1 MTKQPKTRG
10 YAALLAQQQEGDAT
24 DQTENN
30 VISEPAIDNSGAMS
44 MDTFSPEEIKSRQ
57 VRQENASRVQALRSG
72 RRIRLYFGYIPAG
85 HVEALTTVHPLNTRN
100 PETVN
105 DELCQDIMPSIASE
119 GVRMEVLATRDID
132 TGILSVFNGQRRRYC
147 AIKTNQGLPYSYT
160 DEELTRREIKELSHI
175 ANLNKSNSLYD
186 LGRYYL
192 EDMAEENLTTAV
204 EYAELTGLSTAN
216 ISYALTAARIP
227 LEIFHLFPSKTGI
240 GRPTIQSISRSL
252 KEVNGDRVTKLIT
265 LCKEAGEQTS
275 DEEAK
280 RCFEDLVIEV
290 LERQNQRKKYEP
302 VQIANILVVQKSPTK
317 VELNLPEG
325 ISYDDLLNVL
335 TNNFSN

>member
-1 MTKQPKTRG
+1 MNRRITRN
-10 YAALLAQQQEGDAT
+10 YADDFSTIGSKDQSDLKSESAFGNIRDQEGDFT
-24 DQTENN
+24 K
-30 VISEPAIDNSGAMS
+30 SE
-44 MDTFSPEEIKSRQ
+44 EVKSRQ
-57 VRQENASRVQALRSG
+57 IREEKASRVQALRSG

-85 HVEALTTVHPLNTRN
+85 KVEALTIVHPLNTRN
-100 PETVN
+100 PATVN

-119 GVRMEVLATRDID
+119 GVRMEVLATRDTD

-240 GRPTIQSISRSL
+240 GRPTIQSISRLL

-290 LERQNQRKKYEP
+290 LERQNQQKKYEP

-325 ISYDDLLNVL
+325 FSCEDLLKVL
-335 TNNFSN
+335 KNHFSD

>member
-1 MTKQPKTRG
+1 
-10 YAALLAQQQEGDAT
+10 
-24 DQTENN
+24 
-30 VISEPAIDNSGAMS
+30 MS

-100 PETVN
+100 PATVN

-119 GVRMEVLATRDID
+119 GVRMEVLATRDPE

-160 DEELTRREIKELSHI
+160 DEELTRREIRELSHI

-192 EDMAEENLTTAV
+192 EDMAEENLSTAV

-240 GRPTIQSISRSL
+240 GRPTIQSIS
-252 KEVNGDRVTKLIT
+252 G
-265 LCKEAGEQTS
+265 C
-275 DEEAK
+275 
-280 RCFEDLVIEV
+280 
-290 LERQNQRKKYEP
+290 
-302 VQIANILVVQKSPTK
+302 
-317 VELNLPEG
+317 
-325 ISYDDLLNVL
+325 
-335 TNNFSN
+335 